1 METPDYQSIAKT
13 LLTYG
18 GFVDAES
25 DPAILAIEDITYLID
40 RGFLYRESDS
50 TVGFTDKGDAAAG
63 RLLEGESA
71 SSVLA

>member
-1 METPDYQSIAKT
+1 METPDYVSIAKT

-18 GFVDAES
+18 CLIEAAS
-25 DPAILAIEDITYLID
+25 DPPVLAMEDMDYLID
-40 RGFLYRESDS
+40 RGFLYRASDS
-50 TVGFTDKGDAAAG
+50 SVGFTDKGDAAAG